1 MKDQA
6 YNLRQKMLLNST
18 TPAKTIGIVS
28 GKGGVGKSNISTNL
42 SILLGEAGQK
52 VLLFD
57 MDIGMGNIHILLG
70 SHHKYSIM
78 DFIEGREPEIENI
91 ICENVHGISYISA
104 GNGLK
109 SIVEWNEEQI
119 QRFFETMDY
128 LVLRYDVIF
137 FDMGAGATRETLDF
151 LLTMEQIMVVTTP
164 EPTSITD
171 AYSMMKY
178 IHLRDE
184 EKEFYLICNR
194 AENRRE
200 GMATIKRLQETIR
213 KFLGKN
219 VTALGIL
226 PEDPAVRKAVS
237 QQTPLIRSFPR
248 APITLS
254 LHALASNF
262 LSETENIAG
271 LEEKH
276 SFLKNIK
283 NLFFRR

>member
-42 SILLGEAGQK
+42 SILMGEADKK

-78 DFIEGREPEIENI
+78 DYIECREPEIENI

-109 SIVEWNEEQI
+109 SIVEWKEEQI
-119 QRFFETMDY
+119 QRFFEAMDY

-184 EKEFYLICNR
+184 EKEFYLVCNR
-194 AENRRE
+194 AENRQE

-213 KFLGKN
+213 KFLGKE
-219 VTALGIL
+219 VTPLGIL

-248 APITLS
+248 APITMS
-254 LHALASNF
+254 LHTLASNF

-271 LEEKH
+271 QEKKP

>member
-1 MKDQA
+1 
-6 YNLRQKMLLNST
+6 MLLNST

-42 SILLGEAGQK
+42 SILMGEADKK

-78 DFIEGREPEIENI
+78 DYIEGREPEIENI

-109 SIVEWNEEQI
+109 SIVEWKEEQI
-119 QRFFETMDY
+119 QRFFEAMDY

-184 EKEFYLICNR
+184 EKEFYLVCNR
-194 AENRRE
+194 AENRQE

-213 KFLGKN
+213 KFLGKE
-219 VTALGIL
+219 VTPLGIL

-248 APITLS
+248 APITMS
-254 LHALASNF
+254 LHTLASNF

-271 LEEKH
+271 QEKKP

>member
-42 SILLGEAGQK
+42 SILMGEADKK

-78 DFIEGREPEIENI
+78 DYIEGREPEIENI

-109 SIVEWNEEQI
+109 SIVEWKEEQI
-119 QRFFETMDY
+119 QRFFEAMDY

-184 EKEFYLICNR
+184 EKEFYLVCNR
-194 AENRRE
+194 AENRQE

-213 KFLGKN
+213 KFLGKE
-219 VTALGIL
+219 VTPLGIL

-248 APITLS
+248 APITMS
-254 LHALASNF
+254 LHTLASNF

-271 LEEKH
+271 QEKKP